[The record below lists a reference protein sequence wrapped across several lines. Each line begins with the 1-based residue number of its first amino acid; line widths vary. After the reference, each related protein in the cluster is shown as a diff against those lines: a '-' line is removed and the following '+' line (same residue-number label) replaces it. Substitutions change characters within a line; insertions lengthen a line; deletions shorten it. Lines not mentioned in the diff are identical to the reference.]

1 MFSLVLS
8 GGNQPR
14 CLVEH
19 EVAPV
24 LLVNVLDLFAHLAVE
39 PLQPLVRSAQLVLE
53 PQHDLDA
60 GQVEPELRG
69 QPLDQPEAF
78 EVGLGVEAGVPACP
92 LRADEALVL
101 VDPQRLGVHADELG
115 RDRDHVARP
124 VVNQCSS
131 SLLAEG
137 PHMRSITTSPA
148 SYAVSPARL
157 RATYARTSKYA
168 QAATKIATISHKS
181 GRSHLAPAATRT
193 T

>member
-24 LLVNVLDLFAHLAVE
+24 LLVNVLDLFAHLAVK
-39 PLQPLVRSAQLVLE
+39 PLQPLVGSAQLVLQ
-53 PQHDLDA
+53 PQHDL
-60 GQVEPELRG
+60 
-69 QPLDQPEAF
+69 

-115 RDRDHVARP
+115 RDRDHVARA
-124 VVNQCSS
+124 VVNQRSS
-131 SLLAEG
+131 SLLAAG
-137 PHMRSITTSPA
+137 PHMRSITASPA

>member
-8 GGNQPR
+8 CGNRPR

-24 LLVNVLDLFAHLAVE
+24 LLVNVLDLFAHLTVE
-39 PLQPLVRSAQLVLE
+39 PLQPLVCPAQLVLE

-69 QPLDQPEAF
+69 QPLDEPQAL
-78 EVGLGVEAGVPACP
+78 EVGLGVEAGVPARP

-101 VDPQRLGVHADELG
+101 VDPQRLGVHTDELG

-131 SLLAEG
+131 SSLAAG
-137 PHMRSITTSPA
+137 PHMRSITASPPSNAPSPA
-148 SYAVSPARL
+148 AM
-157 RATYARTSKYA
+157 RATSAAPSTYVEAASDICPPRTMN
-168 QAATKIATISHKS
+168 
-181 GRSHLAPAATRT
+181 RST
-193 T
+193 

>member
-8 GGNQPR
+8 GGNRPR
-14 CLVEH
+14 CLIEH

-24 LLVNVLDLFAHLAVE
+24 LLVNVLNLFAHLAVE
-39 PLQPLVRSAQLVLE
+39 ALEPLVSPAQLVLE
-53 PQHDLDA
+53 PQHDLDT
-60 GQVEPELRG
+60 GQVEPELGR
-69 QPLDQPEAF
+69 QPLDQAEPL
-78 EVGLGVEAGVPACP
+78 EVGLRVEACVPACP
-92 LRADEALVL
+92 LRTDEALVL
-101 VDPQRLGVHADELG
+101 VDPQRLGMHADELG
-115 RDRDHVARP
+115 RDRDHVARA
-124 VVNQCSS
+124 VVSQRSS
-131 SLLAEG
+131 SLLAAG
-137 PHMRSITTSPA
+137 PHMRSITASPA

>member
-53 PQHDLDA
+53 PQHDL
-60 GQVEPELRG
+60 RG
-69 QPLDQPEAF
+69 QPLDQPEAL

-115 RDRDHVARP
+115 RDRDHVARA
-124 VVNQCSS
+124 VVNQRSS
-131 SLLAEG
+131 SLLAAG
-137 PHMRSITTSPA
+137 PHMRSITASPA